1 MEGFENVQSEFRAV
15 TLFQYSSAVII
26 DAIYSNFV
34 PLGNFMCV
42 VLMEAPI
49 LANSFLVVSIV
60 VWIVWTITLVVIFA
74 RIYLM
79 VLSCN
84 VIKSCNSLG
93 PFSP

>member
-49 LANSFLVVSIV
+49 LANSFLVLSID
-60 VWIVWTITLVVIFA
+60 VWIVWTITLVVIFV
-74 RIYLM
+74 RIYFM

-84 VIKSCNSLG
+84 VIMSCNSLG